1 MSSDIKENER
11 RIGKFL
17 LPILRLLSVICLTIL
32 RLSGDG
38 VQVAPGLA
46 FGLIGAIPWPK
57 RLALKKDLPLVDT
70 VVMAV
75 LLMLCTASLVDG
87 SFNPFLYFRF

>member
-1 MSSDIKENER
+1 MKCKRR

-17 LPILRLLSVICLTIL
+17 LPILRLLSVICLAIL

-46 FGLIGAIPWPK
+46 FGLVE
-57 RLALKKDLPLVDT
+57 LALF
-70 VVMAV
+70 
-75 LLMLCTASLVDG
+75 LLGKLLIGDE
-87 SFNPFLYFRF
+87 FLHTDFLLKWFVKSVYHNDARSE

>member
-1 MSSDIKENER
+1 MNQNITISEYLVPGTHVHLVG
-11 RIGKFL
+11 IGGVPFVSAETL
-17 LPILRLLSVICLTIL
+17 YYLRSYA
-32 RLSGDG
+32 G
-38 VQVAPGLA
+38 VFAI
-46 FGLIGAIPWPK
+46 GLIGATPWPK
-57 RLALKKDLPLVDT
+57 KLALKKDLPLVDT